1 MTAETGFFLL
11 IAVMLASILIAL
23 GIYLKGF
30 FARTA

>member
-1 MTAETGFFLL
+1 MNAETGFFLL
-11 IAVMLASILIAL
+11 IAVMLALILLAL